1 MAALTRQFVLPF
13 PPSVNHYYRRVGQ
26 ATLISREGRRYR
38 TEVVARLAATGEES
52 MRGRLAVALDLYP
65 PNRRAFDIDNR
76 LKAALDAMEHAGVY
90 ANDGQID
97 LLTVRRGAVCNGGEM
112 DVRIEAF
119 PLSRCPLCGAAG
131 NG

>member
-1 MAALTRQFVLPF
+1 MIELCLPF
-13 PPSVNHYYRRVGQ
+13 PPSVNHYYRRVGR

-38 TEVVARLAATGEES
+38 KEVVARLAAT
-52 MRGRLAVALDLYP
+52 RLTPLIGRLAVLLDLSP
-65 PNRRAFDIDNR
+65 PARRAFDVDNR

-97 LLTVRRGAVCNGGEM
+97 LLVARRGAVCEGGEM
-112 DVRIEAF
+112 DARLEEF
-119 PLSRCPLCGAAG
+119 PLQRCPLCGGAW